1 MILSN
6 KTSKQGSMENKVLR
20 IRLSDQEPA
29 AEFRLGVFIDSDGEA
44 EAATAIAGD
53 ESLLARQIVRAIDKT
68 PALCEAFTAVMVES
82 IFNSNINLN

>member
-1 MILSN
+1 
-6 KTSKQGSMENKVLR
+6 MENRVFR

-29 AEFRLGVFIDSDGEA
+29 AEFRLGVFLDSDGEA

-68 PALCEAFTAVMVES
+68 PALCEAFTAIMLENN
-82 IFNSNINLN
+82 FNNNYN